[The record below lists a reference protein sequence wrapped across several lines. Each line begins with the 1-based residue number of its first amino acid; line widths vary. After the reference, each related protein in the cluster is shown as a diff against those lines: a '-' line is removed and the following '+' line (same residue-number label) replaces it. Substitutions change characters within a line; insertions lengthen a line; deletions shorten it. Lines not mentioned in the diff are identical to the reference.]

1 MKNNP
6 DFCLLIKLFA
16 CLFILS
22 SCEMMV
28 DTQRNELTGDWWLES
43 AQAYLEGTPVETEE
57 VEPGEVG
64 IRFKRNRLSFLTNDE
79 EAGSILS
86 RLQCRYE
93 YDGEELLI
101 WDILGLSYITIPV
114 SLSGNTM
121 VWTLSP
127 DTDDDWL
134 WEALDEEGVFEDCD
148 KAEMV
153 FRK

>member
-1 MKNNP
+1 MKKK
-6 DFCLLIKLFA
+6 FGLCLLINLCA
-16 CLFILS
+16 CIYLLS
-22 SCEMMV
+22 SCEKIFN
-28 DTQRNELTGDWWLES
+28 TQSKELTGDWWLES
-43 AQAYLEGTPVETEE
+43 EQAYMEGVPVETDE

-64 IRFKRNRLSFLTNDE
+64 IRFKKNRLSFLTNDE

-114 SLSGNTM
+114 TISGNTM
-121 VWTLSP
+121 VWTLTP

-134 WEALDEEGVFEDCD
+134 WEALDEEGAFEDCD
-148 KAEMV
+148 KAVMV
-153 FRK
+153 FKK